1 MVSVIKIGG
10 SLISLGPIAHILND
24 FKSALRKEKLVLVHG
39 GGDEVT
45 RIAERLGKK
54 QKFIYS
60 PSGIRSRYTDKET
73 VEIYAMVMA
82 GKINTEIV
90 SQLQSK
96 GINAF
101 GLSGVDGGLIKAE
114 RKKRLIIIDERGR
127 KRAIEGGY
135 TGKIISVDIGIID
148 TLLEKGFVP
157 VISPIA
163 LGTEYEILNVD
174 GDRAAAYVAGFLR
187 ADNIVFLTDVE
198 GLYMN
203 GELVKNLGLRE
214 AKQAIKKVGPGMDK
228 KLMAASEAIELGAK
242 RGIISSGRRDNPI
255 TYALTGDEKTVI
267 ER

>member
-10 SLISLGPIAHILND
+10 SLISLGPIAHILED
-24 FKSALRKEKLVLVHG
+24 FKDALKEEKLVLVHG

-45 RIAERLGKK
+45 KIAERLGKE

-90 SQLQSK
+90 SQLQSI

-101 GLSGVDGGLIKAE
+101 GLSGVDGGLIRAE

-135 TGKIISVDIGIID
+135 TGKIISVNVKIID
-148 TLLEKGFVP
+148 MLLEKDLVP

-174 GDRAAAYVAGFLR
+174 GDRAAAYVAGFLK

-198 GLYMN
+198 GLYIN
-203 GELVKNLGLRE
+203 GELVKRLSLHE

-242 RGIISSGRRDNPI
+242 RGIISSGKRENPI
-255 TYALTGDEKTVI
+255 TYALLGDKKTVI
-267 ER
+267 EK